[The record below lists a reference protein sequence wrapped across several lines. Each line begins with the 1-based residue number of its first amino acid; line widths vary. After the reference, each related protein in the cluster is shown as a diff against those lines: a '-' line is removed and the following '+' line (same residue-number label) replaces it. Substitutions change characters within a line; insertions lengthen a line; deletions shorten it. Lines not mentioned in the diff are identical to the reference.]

1 MRRSLVGPRLAA
13 ERALA
18 GGAVDLDRELDPG
31 GSYTVQLVF
40 DIPADVSA
48 PRLLVTDRPMPG
60 RLAERVLI
68 GDDDSLLHAPTT
80 LRIS

>member
-1 MRRSLVGPRLAA
+1 VIENG
-13 ERALA
+13 
-18 GGAVDLDRELDPG
+18 
-31 GSYTVQLVF
+31 
-40 DIPADVSA
+40 
-48 PRLLVTDRPMPG
+48 MPD